1 MREHKNVCNY
11 LDIALQ
17 HVSDNMLQRMH
28 RHVSKQDTY
37 NLISRIREEVPGIHL
52 RTTFMVGFPGE
63 TEEDFE
69 DTLSILREVRYD
81 MIYSFIYSPREGT
94 PAAEMEQIPAE
105 ITGARFQRLLDVQNE
120 IALEKN
126 LPLENTVVRVLIE
139 GRSKTNEDKYS
150 ARTDGGKLV
159 LLDADDSRIGTLANV
174 KITKAQTFLLWG
186 EIVD

>member
-1 MREHKNVCNY
+1 MQLKNMQSGSDAILKKMNRVYTREHYLSLIRYMREKMP
-11 LDIALQ
+11 DITIT
-17 HVSDNMLQRMH
+17 SD
-28 RHVSKQDTY
+28 
-37 NLISRIREEVPGIHL
+37 II
-52 RTTFMVGFPGE
+52 VGFPGE

-105 ITGARFQRLLDVQNE
+105 ITGVRFQKLLDVQNE